1 MARLAII
8 CNAFFVITIMH
19 MFFKWVPLP
28 DFLAN
33 FFAVL
38 GLVMSPIAN
47 ICFVLWLI
55 GMKISKSVLELPK
68 WQTILIVSMLLVQIG
83 SLIF

>member
-1 MARLAII
+1 
-8 CNAFFVITIMH
+8 
-19 MFFKWVPLP
+19 MFFKWAYLP
-28 DFLAN
+28 NFLAN

-55 GMKISKSVLELPK
+55 GMKLSKSVIDIPV
-68 WQTILIVSMLLVQIG
+68 WQTILIVSMLIVQVG

>member
-1 MARLAII
+1 
-8 CNAFFVITIMH
+8 
-19 MFFKWVPLP
+19 
-28 DFLAN
+28 
-33 FFAVL
+33 L

-55 GMKISKSVLELPK
+55 GMKISKTVIVVPK
-68 WQTILIVSMLLVQIG
+68 WQTILIVCMLIVQVG